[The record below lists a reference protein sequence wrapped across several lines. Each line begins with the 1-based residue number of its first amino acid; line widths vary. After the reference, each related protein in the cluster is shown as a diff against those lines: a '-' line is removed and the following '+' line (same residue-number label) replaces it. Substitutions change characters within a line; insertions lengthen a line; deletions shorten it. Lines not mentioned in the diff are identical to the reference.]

1 LDNKGFMIATDSY
14 DVIIIGTGAGGG
26 TLAHRLA
33 PSGKR
38 ILILE
43 RGRFLPREKEN
54 WNSTAVFQ
62 DMRYHTMEKWF
73 DADNKTFMA
82 HTGYFVGGNTKVY
95 GGAMFRLRERDFET
109 VQHKGGIS
117 PEWPV
122 KYRDFEPY
130 YLQAE
135 ELYEVHGKR
144 GVDPTEPA
152 MTADYPFPP
161 LAHEPRI
168 QELADKLRKRGRA
181 PFQIPLALKRN
192 ETDLLHS
199 PCIRCSTCD
208 GFPCLVDAKAD
219 ADVNG
224 IRPALQHSNV
234 TLLQN
239 AKVTRLLTAKNSR
252 EISAVEAEVNGEPHS
267 FRADLV
273 VVAAGAINSAV
284 ILLRSV
290 SDKHPDGLANSSG
303 QVGRN
308 YMRHLNGAMLGITR
322 RRNPVVFQKTLAMND
337 YYWGDDGF
345 AFPLGHIQLLGKT
358 DRGTVGADAPF
369 FAPGFVLDQMAKHSI
384 DWWFT
389 AEDLPHPDNRV
400 SVDKTGAIHL
410 EQRDRYH
417 EHFDRLMDRWKS
429 ELKAVDRDGCF
440 LPLPF
445 YLFKKI
451 PTLGVAHQNGTCR
464 FGEDPKTSVLNVFCQ
479 THDVDNLYVV
489 DASFFP
495 SSGAVNPSLTIAAN
509 ALRVGDHLIERLG

>member
-1 LDNKGFMIATDSY
+1 MPTESY

-43 RGRFLPREKEN
+43 RGGFLPREKEN
-54 WNSTAVFQ
+54 WDSTAVFQ
-62 DMRYHTMEKWF
+62 DMRYHTSEKWY
-73 DADNKTFMA
+73 DADGKGFMA

-130 YLQAE
+130 YRQAE
-135 ELYEVHGKR
+135 VLYEVHGKR

-152 MTADYPFPP
+152 MGADYPFPP

-168 QELADKLRKRGRA
+168 QELHDRLKEKGHQ
-181 PFQIPLALKRN
+181 PFQIPLALKRD
-192 ETDLLHS
+192 ESDPLRS
-199 PCIRCSTCD
+199 PCIRCNTCD

-219 ADVNG
+219 ADLNG
-224 IRPALQHSNV
+224 IRPAMQHGNV
-234 TLLQN
+234 TLMLH
-239 AKVTRLLTAKNSR
+239 AKVTRLLTERTAR
-252 EISAVEAEVNGEPHS
+252 EVSAVEAEVNGEPHR
-267 FRADLV
+267 FRGDIV

-284 ILLRSV
+284 ILLRSA
-290 SDKHPDGLANSSG
+290 SDTHPAGLANSSG

-308 YMRHLNGAMLGITR
+308 YMRHLNGAMLGLSR

-337 YYWGDDGF
+337 YYWGDRD
-345 AFPLGHIQLLGKT
+345 FPFPMGHIQLLGKT
-358 DRGTVGADAPF
+358 DRGIIGADAPF
-369 FAPGFVLDQMAKHSI
+369 FAPAFVLDQMAKHSV
-384 DWWFT
+384 DWWVT

-400 SVDKTGAIHL
+400 VLGRDGTIHL
-410 EQRDRYH
+410 QQRDRYH
-417 EHFDRLMDRWKS
+417 EHFDRLMNRWKS
-429 ELKAVDRDGCF
+429 ELKAVDASGTW
-440 LPLPF
+440 LPLSF
-445 YLFKKI
+445 YQFKAI
-451 PTLGVAHQNGTCR
+451 PTMGVAHQNGTCR
-464 FGEDPKTSVLNVFCQ
+464 FGEDPRTSVLNVFCQ
-479 THDVDNLYVV
+479 THDLDNLYVV
-489 DASFFP
+489 DGSFFC

-509 ALRVGDHLIERLG
+509 ALRVADHLLERLGP